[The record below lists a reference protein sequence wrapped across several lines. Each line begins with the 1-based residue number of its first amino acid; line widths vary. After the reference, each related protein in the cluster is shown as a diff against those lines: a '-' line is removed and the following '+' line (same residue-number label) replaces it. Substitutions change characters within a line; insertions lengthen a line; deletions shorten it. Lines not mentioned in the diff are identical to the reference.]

1 MATFIIRNLPDEL
14 HRALK
19 KRAFDHG
26 RSLEAEVRAI
36 IESSVEDFDS
46 MGLGSRLGN
55 LGKNLQGFRF
65 EIALSSA
72 PKKKIQGALND
83 LA

>member
-1 MATFIIRNLPDEL
+1 MATFIIRNLPDEI

-19 KRAFDHG
+19 RRAFDHG

-36 IESSVEDFDS
+36 IESKIQDFDS

-55 LGKNLQGFRF
+55 LGKNLQGYHFD
-65 EIALSSA
+65 IALSSA
-72 PKKKIQGALND
+72 PKKMVKGA
-83 LA
+83 